1 MYFCFIDASAYKKCR
16 ALYEFEA
23 RNTDELSF
31 QPGDIIMVPLEQNA
45 EPGWLTGELKNK
57 TGWFPESYVETVD
70 GTDDIR
76 DIIANR
82 QAPLED
88 NFVSTQK
95 PLE

>member
-1 MYFCFIDASAYKKCR
+1 
-16 ALYEFEA
+16 
-23 RNTDELSF
+23 
-31 QPGDIIMVPLEQNA
+31 MVPLEQNA
-45 EPGWLTGELKNK
+45 EPGWLTGKLKNN

-82 QAPLED
+82 QAPLND
-88 NFVSTQK
+88 NFASSQK

>member
-1 MYFCFIDASAYKKCR
+1 
-16 ALYEFEA
+16 LYEFEA

-45 EPGWLTGELKNK
+45 EPGWLTGELKNM

-70 GTDDIR
+70 GSDDIR

>member
-1 MYFCFIDASAYKKCR
+1 
-16 ALYEFEA
+16 
-23 RNTDELSF
+23 
-31 QPGDIIMVPLEQNA
+31 MVPLEQNA
-45 EPGWLTGELKNK
+45 EPGWLAGELKNK
-57 TGWFPESYVETVD
+57 TGWFPESYVEAVD

-82 QAPLED
+82 QAPIED